1 LQQLLKS
8 STTENR
14 LKLLRDCDEQMGSNW
29 TEKIYQ
35 SIAQTIDQRSQV
47 YIRKHADVDVRVE
60 SVLFGRNRSIIVS
73 SNHGKLIMSNEV
85 CN

>member
-1 LQQLLKS
+1 MQQLLKS

-47 YIRKHADVDVRVE
+47 YMRTDVDVRVE